1 MARPT
6 RFDAAYLKEQ
16 AILKP
21 TNDIA
26 DAINSYVVSLLP
38 GDEKQCLS
46 CDKIVKGRST
56 HDSFDLLYLV

>member
-38 GDEKQCLS
+38 KLW
-46 CDKIVKGRST
+46 
-56 HDSFDLLYLV
+56 